1 LTFSKKPFKLI
12 VLVPLMTRRE
22 IFIEYAMSWLG
33 QRYIWAGD
41 GPLFDC
47 SGFDVE
53 CLKAVGV
60 ISPNVDYSAAG
71 LFDLFKDYQK
81 NFYKKS
87 YLAFWMNQSGH
98 VTHTE
103 ILIDGY
109 HTIGASGGGRPEFDV
124 YKTITNDRVLKSF
137 YPENM
142 SRMQFESYKNEF
154 IPILVKEKLSQL
166 QADEQNAFIKIRPIG
181 YRGDN
186 FLVCDPFGDE
196 G

>member
-1 LTFSKKPFKLI
+1 
-12 VLVPLMTRRE
+12 MTRRE

-41 GPLFDC
+41 DPSGFDC

-53 CLKAVGV
+53 CLKAVEI

-81 NFYKKS
+81 KFYKKS

-98 VTHTE
+98 VIHTE

-109 HTIGASGGGRPEFDV
+109 HTIGASGGGRPKFDL
-124 YKTITNDRVLKSF
+124 YEIIINDRILKSF

-142 SRMQFESYKNEF
+142 SRVQFKSYENEF
-154 IPILVKEKLSQL
+154 IPTLVKRQLYEL

-186 FLVCDPFGDE
+186 FVVCDPFKDE
-196 G
+196 Q